1 MRKKALGTMEI
12 EQDSYNGKISIII
25 IIIIILPSSLLVL
38 LKSANHKL
46 CNIFSTSIPKMEK
59 KKQLWLKN

>member
-1 MRKKALGTMEI
+1 MRMKALGTMEI
-12 EQDSYNGKISIII
+12 EQDSYNGKISI

>member
-12 EQDSYNGKISIII
+12 EQDSYNGKISII

>member
-1 MRKKALGTMEI
+1 MRMKALGTMEI

-25 IIIIILPSSLLVL
+25 IIIVPSSLLVL

>member
-1 MRKKALGTMEI
+1 MRMKALGTMEI
-12 EQDSYNGKISIII
+12 EQDSYNGKLSI